1 MDNQLAKLIKEQREE
16 FRGFIPDMMVG
27 ERIMTTRRLK
37 EVHSETTTALL
48 KEVIKMVEEHKK
60 GYQGLQYKYG
70 KEALTDHQNLLQEA
84 LDETNK

>member
-48 KEVIKMVEEHKK
+48 KEVIKMVEEPTFPTYVAPSS
-60 GYQGLQYKYG
+60 GGTGGWVNGSIGDAGEVNIL
-70 KEALTDHQNLLQEA
+70 N
-84 LDETNK
+84 